1 MTDLIINTILLF
13 IAILWLIASCGG
25 LYCIYLSLSGKGS
38 QYYWDNSVK
47 AYRKL
52 DSDCYIDRQFIID
65 NFVK

>member
-1 MTDLIINTILLF
+1 MIDLIINTILL
-13 IAILWLIASCGG
+13 IWLIPSCIG

-38 QYYWDNSVK
+38 QYYWDNSIG

-52 DSDCYIDRQFIID
+52 TSESFIDRQFIID